1 MPAGDFAVLAVL
13 AVRTVRQRYRA
24 VCTPLWAFLQKVGKQ
39 ADRETRADFG
49 EYGRVVAA
57 NQNKINKPRSF
68 TWVSEASKTK
78 YQKQALK
85 RVQNAGLAQTRL
97 RPASHSTGRVA
108 TAYAA
113 GAGHPPPVL
122 RQKGTK

>member
-13 AVRTVRQRYRA
+13 AVRIARQRCHA
-24 VCTPLWAFLQKVGKQ
+24 VCTPVWAFLQKVGKQ
-39 ADRETRADFG
+39 ADSETSADLS

-57 NQNKINKPRSF
+57 NQNKMNNSRSF
-68 TWVSEASKTK
+68 ARVLEARLNQVSKA
-78 YQKQALK
+78 ALK

-97 RPASHSTGRVA
+97 RPASHSTGRAA
-108 TAYAA
+108 TADAA

>member
-39 ADRETRADFG
+39 ADRETRADLG
-49 EYGRVVAA
+49 ECRRVIAA

-68 TWVSEASKTK
+68 TRVSEASKTK

-85 RVQNAGLAQTRL
+85 RVQDAGLAQTRL
-97 RPASHSTGRVA
+97 RQAERPAVRSVA
-108 TAYAA
+108 
-113 GAGHPPPVL
+113 
-122 RQKGTK
+122 

>member
-13 AVRTVRQRYRA
+13 AVRTVRQRCRA
-24 VCTPLWAFLQKVGKQ
+24 VCTPVWVFLQKAEKH
-39 ADRETRADFG
+39 ADSETRADFG

-97 RPASHSTGRVA
+97 RPASHSTGRAA
-108 TAYAA
+108 TADAA

>member
-1 MPAGDFAVLAVL
+1 MPAGDFTVLAVL
-13 AVRTVRQRYRA
+13 AVRTVRQRCRA
-24 VCTPLWAFLQKVGKQ
+24 VCTPVWAFPQKAEKQ
-39 ADRETRADFG
+39 ADSETRADLG

-57 NQNKINKPRSF
+57 NQNKMNNSRSF
-68 TWVSEASKTK
+68 ARVSKASKIK
-78 YQKQALK
+78 YQKQVLK

-97 RPASHSTGRVA
+97 RPASHSTSRGA
-108 TAYAA
+108 SADAA